1 MNELEASL
9 GLSQF
14 KRLGFFVKKRNLLA
28 KNYNKSFKNL
38 PIIYQKILIN
48 NYSSYHLYIIK
59 IDKTKTN
66 KTRNQL
72 YKFLERKKF
81 NLTYIIYQFINNL
94 ILRNIKIF
102 HFPNSEEY
110 FKSAIT
116 LPLHTKLT
124 KKDQDYI
131 INSIKSF
138 FK

>member
-14 KRLGFFVKKRNLLA
+14 KRLGFFVKKRNFLA

-72 YKFLERKKF
+72 YKFLERKKIQP
-81 NLTYIIYQFINNL
+81 NLHYIPVYKQPYFKEY
-94 ILRNIKIF
+94 KIF
-102 HFPNSEEY
+102 HFLILKNILS
-110 FKSAIT
+110 
-116 LPLHTKLT
+116 LR
-124 KKDQDYI
+124 
-131 INSIKSF
+131 
-138 FK
+138 